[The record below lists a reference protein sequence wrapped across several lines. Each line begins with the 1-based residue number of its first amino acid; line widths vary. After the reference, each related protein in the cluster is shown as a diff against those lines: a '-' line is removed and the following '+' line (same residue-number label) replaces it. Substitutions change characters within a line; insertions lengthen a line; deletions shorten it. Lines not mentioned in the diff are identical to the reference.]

1 LSTLLGQRQAVAGS
15 TPKEPMP
22 VKGHDSGSAVKKSS
36 TGLGIGN
43 VLPTLSISS
52 RTPESEATNDL
63 AKDNKIGTGMSL
75 NLSHIVYKLRKHSD
89 DFS

>member
-22 VKGHDSGSAVKKSS
+22 VKGHDSGSAVKQSS
-36 TGLGIGN
+36 IGLGIVN
-43 VLPTLSISS
+43 LIPPLSLSS
-52 RTPESEATNDL
+52 RAPGSELSKVL
-63 AKDNKIGTGMSL
+63 ADENGMSL
-75 NLSHIVYKLRKHSD
+75 NLSHIVYKLYVKHSD